1 MYPDF
6 LVIGAQKAGTT
17 WLDRN
22 LRDHPQV
29 WLPPEKEI
37 HYFDLPPLLPFAA
50 LIGAPVRAA
59 RYWIRARLK
68 RDWVKVK
75 EGSQSFKWYIQYY
88 FFPRTNFWYRSLF
101 EPSPRQICGEATP
114 RYATLNEKKIY
125 RIKQMM
131 PNLKLIYLLRDPL
144 DRMWSDM
151 AMFQRPRFG
160 GQGINKSNQ
169 ETIRNFLANPHNL
182 AHSRYDQ
189 NISIWLKYFKA
200 DQMFIGFQE
209 EIRESPQ
216 ELLIRLAKFLSID
229 PEGFGTFQ
237 NAEERINSKNYRKMG
252 KHIERYLADE
262 LARDVANLDRRLGS
276 PFTKAWKTRIESCQ
290 KNSSKKTL

>member
-59 RYWIRARLK
+59 RYWTRARLE

-75 EGSQSFKWYIQYY
+75 EGSQSLKWYIQYY

-101 EPSPRQICGEATP
+101 QPSAGQICGEATP
-114 RYATLNEKKIY
+114 RYATLNDNKIS
-125 RIKQMM
+125 RIRKIM

-160 GQGINKSNQ
+160 GPGMNKSNE
-169 ETIRNFLANPHNL
+169 ETIRNFLVNPQNL
-182 AHSRYDQ
+182 AHSQYDQ
-189 NISIWLKYFKA
+189 NISIWLKYFNA

-209 EIRESPQ
+209 EIRESPK
-216 ELLIRLAKFLSID
+216 ELLIRLAKFLGID
-229 PEGFGTFQ
+229 SEGFGTFQ

-252 KHIERYLADE
+252 KHIERYLADQ
-262 LARDVANLDRRLGS
+262 LARDVANLDGRLGS
-276 PFTKAWKTRIESCQ
+276 PFTKAWKMRIESCQ
-290 KNSSKKTL
+290 KNRSKKPL

>member
-22 LRDHPQV
+22 LRDHPNV

-50 LIGAPVRAA
+50 LIGAPIRVA
-59 RYWIRARLK
+59 RYWTKARLI
-68 RDWVKVK
+68 RDWAKVK
-75 EGSQSFKWYIQYY
+75 EGSQSLGWYIQYY

-101 EPSPRQICGEATP
+101 HPSPGQICGEATP
-114 RYATLNEKKIY
+114 RYATLKENQIS
-125 RIKQMM
+125 RINQMM
-131 PNLKLIYLLRDPL
+131 PNLKIVYILRDPL

-160 GQGINKSNQ
+160 GQGMKKTDQ

-182 AHSRYDQ
+182 AHSQYDR
-189 NISIWLKYFKA
+189 NISTWLKYYNA
-200 DQMFIGFQE
+200 EQIFIGFQE
-209 EIRESPQ
+209 EIRDCPQ
-216 ELLIRLAKFLSID
+216 ELLIRLARFLGID
-229 PEGFGTFQ
+229 PQGFGNFQ
-237 NAEERINSKNYRKMG
+237 NAGERINSKNYRKMG
-252 KHIERYLADE
+252 KHLESYLAHQ
-262 LARDVANLDRRLGS
+262 LASDVADLDRRLAS
-276 PFTKAWKTRIESCQ
+276 PYTKAWRLRIESCQ
-290 KNSSKKTL
+290 KNRSKKKI